1 MQILTV
7 QMNIAGE
14 WCDVAMVGFYAPE
27 KGTGGP
33 CVLHYDIEHVTS
45 YFHQF
50 AQTAVS
56 VSLPVDNIP
65 LRSPHWHR
73 FLEDIMPAGSSRD
86 YWVKRLGLQ
95 DLPNL
100 ERDFQLLKYGTIAP
114 IGNLRIKE
122 SVPEKAKSSLPVTF
136 SIADVSE
143 LQIDFIE
150 YAQSRGAA
158 AGGASGA
165 GGAAPKLLVRLNEQ
179 QGVWI
184 DTFQDV
190 PRNLDQPYLVKFPRG
205 KTTLDSDI
213 LRAEYHFYH
222 ELTQLGFET
231 ISVESMKL
239 IEAERG
245 PSLWLPRFDYG
256 IEAGAMVSYGME
268 SVYAILGEPTAK
280 PLLHADVIRRLLAA
294 FNKKE
299 NYGNTRTLLDVEA
312 ELEGLSGI
320 EAFVVEWVRRDLL
333 NIAFGNS
340 DNHGRNTSFIK
351 YGNRVQLAPI
361 YDFAPMKAD
370 YEMITRTFTWGE
382 GMELGGVYHFPA
394 IAEHLADLLSP
405 NKLMSALNETAVRLL
420 GLEQRL
426 RQRGVPE
433 SILTHSGIGFA
444 TLEARMQRWGL
455 L

>member
-1 MQILTV
+1 MTQALIV
-7 QMNIAGE
+7 QMNIVGE
-14 WCDVAMVGFYAPE
+14 WRDIAMVEFYAPE

-33 CVLHYDIEHVTS
+33 CALSYDIEHVTS

-65 LRSPHWHR
+65 FRCRHWHR

-95 DLPNL
+95 DMPNL
-100 ERDFQLLKYGTIAP
+100 ERDFQLLKHGTIAP

-122 SVPEKAKSSLPVTF
+122 SVPEKVKTSLPVTF

-165 GGAAPKLLVRLNEQ
+165 GGAAPKLLVRLSEA
-179 QGVWI
+179 QGIWI
-184 DTFQDV
+184 DTFQDD

-205 KTTLDSDI
+205 KTSLDSDI

-222 ELTQLGFET
+222 ELTQMGFET
-231 ISVESMKL
+231 ISVETMKL
-239 IEAERG
+239 IESEQG

-256 IEAGAMVSYGME
+256 VEADVMVSYGME

-280 PLLHADVIRRLLAA
+280 PLFHADVIRRLLAA

-299 NYGNTRTLLDVEA
+299 NYGNTTTLLEA
-312 ELEGLSGI
+312 ESGI
-320 EAFVVEWVRRDLL
+320 EAFVIEWVRRDLL

-351 YGNRVQLAPI
+351 HGNRVQFAPI

-382 GMELGGVYHFPA
+382 GMELGGVYNFPA
-394 IAEHLADLLSP
+394 IAEHLADLVAPKTL
-405 NKLMSALNETAVRLL
+405 LSALNETAVSLV

-426 RQRGVPE
+426 SQRGVPA
-433 SILTHSGIGFA
+433 SILAHSGIGYA
-444 TLEARMQRWGL
+444 SLDARMQQWGL